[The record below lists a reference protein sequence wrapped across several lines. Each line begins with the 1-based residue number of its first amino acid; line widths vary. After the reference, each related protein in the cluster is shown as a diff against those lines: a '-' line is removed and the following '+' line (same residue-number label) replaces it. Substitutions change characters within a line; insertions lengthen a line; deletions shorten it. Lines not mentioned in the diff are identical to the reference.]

1 MATISF
7 NIDGK
12 LCPAEPGQSI
22 MQAAADSGVYIP
34 ALCSYEGL
42 KPAGSCRLCTVRV
55 GGRNMAAC
63 HTPVSDGM
71 IVENMVPEL
80 EDMRKAIVE
89 MLFVEGNHMCP
100 SCEKSGNC
108 ELQAMGYRYRVS
120 VPRFPYLWP
129 KRDVDASSHNI
140 FHDSNRCI
148 KCQRCIRGLATKEG
162 FSVFGLVN
170 RGGETLVRLNHAAEL
185 SDEKAEKAM
194 RLCPVGAIIRK
205 EIGFVLP
212 VGRRRFDTE
221 PIGSDVERRAK

>member
-1 MATISF
+1 MAAISF
-7 NIDGK
+7 NIDGRI
-12 LCPAEPGQSI
+12 CGAEPGQSI
-22 MQAAADSGVYIP
+22 MQAAAVNGIYIP
-34 ALCSYEGL
+34 SLCNYDGL
-42 KPAGSCRLCTVRV
+42 KPAGSCRLCTVKA
-55 GGRNMAAC
+55 GGRNVAAC

-71 IVENMVPEL
+71 IVENMIPEL

-129 KRDVDASSHNI
+129 KRGVDASSHNI